1 SVTGGGVSGGAGNIA
16 ADTALTGGD
25 GIAAGSGLFLQGSG
39 ALAFNPGSGETTT
52 ISDAIADETGVVDA
66 GYTPPAGYTPGAWSL
81 SMDGAG
87 TLILSGDNIYTGA
100 TTVAAGLLQV
110 DGSIAGSATT
120 VGSGGTLGGNGTTG
134 AVSVE
139 AGGTLAAGASAG
151 ILTTGDLAF
160 SAGGLMTAELGGTTA
175 GAGGYDR
182 VVVNGT
188 VALPGAVLTVAL
200 IDDFDPQFGDSFTII
215 ANDGT
220 DAVAGTFAGL
230 AEGAQFV
237 ADGRAFAITYKGG
250 DGNDVELTAIQAVI
264 IGTPNADLVNTT
276 NTVFGQLP
284 ATEGGDIIKGK
295 AGKDKLS
302 GAGGD
307 DDIYGNRG
315 KDKLFGNEGADNLS
329 GGNAKDKLNGG
340 KDDDVLDGGKNKD
353 KLTGGNGDDA
363 FAFTTKLST
372 KNVDK
377 ITDFGKGDDVIQLDH
392 TIFKKINDSG
402 ELKAKFFAYN
412 KAKDKNDH
420 IIYSVKSGEISYDKN
435 GSKAG
440 GDTLFAKVDKGTI
453 LDHDDFFA
461 I

>member
-1 SVTGGGVSGGAGNIA
+1 
-16 ADTALTGGD
+16 
-25 GIAAGSGLFLQGSG
+25 
-39 ALAFNPGSGETTT
+39 
-52 ISDAIADETGVVDA
+52 
-66 GYTPPAGYTPGAWSL
+66 
-81 SMDGAG
+81 
-87 TLILSGDNIYTGA
+87 
-100 TTVAAGLLQV
+100 
-110 DGSIAGSATT
+110 
-120 VGSGGTLGGNGTTG
+120 
-134 AVSVE
+134 
-139 AGGTLAAGASAG
+139 
-151 ILTTGDLAF
+151 
-160 SAGGLMTAELGGTTA
+160 
-175 GAGGYDR
+175 
-182 VVVNGT
+182 
-188 VALPGAVLTVAL
+188 
-200 IDDFDPQFGDSFTII
+200 II

-363 FAFTTKLST
+363 FAFTTKLSN

-392 TIFKKINDSG
+392 TIFKKIGDGG

-440 GDTLFAKVDKGTI
+440 GETLFAKVDKGTI
-453 LDHDDFFA
+453 LDHDDFFV